1 MFSRKADP
9 EPATPERVLLAFD
22 GAADA
27 PLRDDLSAVTR
38 VGDDLWLASDE
49 GAALE
54 RLSRGPGG
62 AFDRHASFP
71 IARFLRLPEPGGEV
85 DVEGLDE
92 SDGWLWLV
100 GSHSARR
107 RQPDDD
113 GSPGKRMRRL
123 AKVDASPNRHLLA
136 RIPLVRT
143 ADGSWEPT
151 DEASDDA
158 APGGVRQAG
167 LLRVGRRRSAL
178 TRAVRDDEHLAPFLG
193 LPGKDNGFNVEGM
206 AVAGDRVFLG
216 LRGPVLRGY
225 AMVLELR
232 VQADADDPSRL
243 RLARIGR
250 RGRRYR
256 KHFLDLRGLGVR
268 ELCLDGD
275 DLLILAGPTMTLDG
289 RATVFRWRGAL
300 SADGDGIVGRDE
312 LQVALEL
319 PYGLGDDEGVEHPE
333 GMALAQTEDGRK
345 AVLVV
350 YDAPHARRRHG
361 DAAVEADLFPL
372 E

>member
-1 MFSRKADP
+1 MFSRNADP
-9 EPATPERVLLAFD
+9 EPGSPQRVLLAFD
-22 GAADA
+22 GADDA

-71 IARFLRLPEPGGEV
+71 IGRFLRLPEADGEV

-100 GSHSARR
+100 GSHSVRR

-113 GSPGKRMRRL
+113 GSVGKRMRRL
-123 AKVDASPNRHLLA
+123 AKVDESPNRHLLA
-136 RIPLVRT
+136 RIPLVRA
-143 ADGSWEPT
+143 ADGTLEPAA
-151 DEASDDA
+151 EVPDA
-158 APGGVRQAG
+158 TVPGGVRRAG
-167 LLRVGRRRSAL
+167 LLRVGRRRNAL

-206 AVAGDRVFLG
+206 AVTGDRVFLG

-225 AMVLELR
+225 AVVLELR
-232 VQADADDPSRL
+232 IRADADDPSRL

-250 RGRRYR
+250 KGRRYR
-256 KHFLDLRGLGVR
+256 KHFLDLHGLGVR

-289 RATVFRWRGAL
+289 RATVFRWRGAT
-300 SADGDGIVGRDE
+300 SVDGDDIVDRDQ
-312 LQVALEL
+312 LRVALEL
-319 PYGLGDDEGVEHPE
+319 PYGLGDEEGVEHPE
-333 GMALAQTEDGRK
+333 GMALTRTEDGRK

-350 YDAPHARRRHG
+350 YDAPHAKRRHG
-361 DAAVEADLFPL
+361 RAAVDADLFPL